1 MPPEDLARLLA
12 TLETRVYP
20 AGATVIAEGDR
31 TKEIFIAQSGSAEVV
46 ITADDGTDH
55 PVGRVVPGG
64 TVGEIS
70 LLTGQPAVATVRA
83 AADFEAIVLTEG
95 DFAGLA
101 DTYPQIYRNLGTIL
115 AERLART
122 DRLAI
127 GRREGHLIALD
138 SSGAPPLLGY
148 ALACS
153 IAWHTRERTLLLVL
167 PEDEPHPDLVA
178 LSTTSSERP
187 WRSGRAHEELG
198 ADLMIASSDEAFGR
212 RALPATLEALFTSS
226 TTSSSSET
234 RRSRPCSREL
244 EAFGSSRSTGG
255 RVRRPAL

>member
-1 MPPEDLARLLA
+1 MLV

-20 AGATVIAEGDR
+20 AGATVVAEGDR

-46 ITADDGTDH
+46 ITAEDGADF

-83 AADFEAIVLTEG
+83 ASDFEAIVLSEA
-95 DFAGLA
+95 DFTRLA

-127 GRREGHLIALD
+127 GRREGHLVVLENA
-138 SSGAPPLLGY
+138 GAPPLLGY

-153 IAWHTRERTLLLVL
+153 VAWHTRERTLLLVL
-167 PEDEPHPDLVA
+167 SGDPHPDLVDLA
-178 LSTTSSERP
+178 TTSSERP
-187 WRSGRAHEELG
+187 WRSGRRGDEIG
-198 ADLMIASSDEAFGR
+198 ADLMIASDDDAFGR
-212 RALPATLEALFTSS
+212 RALPATLESLFHIFHHILVQ
-226 TTSSSSET
+226 
-234 RRSRPCSREL
+234 RDAGNRRLRSRAR
-244 EAFGSSRSTGG
+244 GSSARSDHGATDAS
-255 RVRRPAL
+255 RVRGR